1 MRTRIAGTGYEGS
14 MKTQFVWYRAGIMGL
29 VIILLTV
36 LFIATNAY
44 TQAQTPTNQPI
55 SPARVPEQQQDT
67 TPTPNT
73 SLPEGIGPWVVRA
86 YFSDRQMVNDLATWH
101 EPWEVRYD
109 EDLAEGYI
117 VLDVT
122 RSEYA
127 RLLQAGFQLTV
138 DTRLTAQL
146 HKPNIP
152 LADQTGGIPGF
163 PCYRTVEETF
173 ATAEQIVATYP
184 DLAAWID
191 VGDSWEKTQS
201 SDAGY
206 DMMVLR
212 LTNRNTPGPKPIM
225 FITSSIHAREYTPA
239 ELTTRFA
246 EYLVQHYDQD
256 ADVTWLLDYHEI
268 HLMLM
273 ANPDGRKVAEAGFYW
288 RKNRN
293 TSYGTACA
301 DPPTMYE
308 HYGVDLNRN
317 FAFGW
322 DAGDGDVCDPTFSG
336 PSPASEPETQ
346 VVQNYIREQFVD
358 ANAHDPYTYTVPIT
372 ATGMYIDIHSYGNL
386 VLWPWG
392 NTQDHTPNHESLQT
406 LGRKLAYFN
415 DYTPQQAIELYPTK
429 GTTDSFAYGEVGVAA
444 YTFELGNA
452 FFESC
457 GTFEN
462 IIFPDNLQ
470 ALLYAAKVL
479 RSPYATPAGPDVG
492 DMVISPVGAIPGDT
506 VHITATLDDARYS
519 HAMGIEPNQAITN
532 AEYFIDVP
540 PWSTTSATT
549 STSSNA
555 MLAIDGAFDEN
566 VEPVTGVLNN
576 TTDLQPGRHTIFVRG
591 KDADGNWGPVSAT
604 FFYVLDANTAP
615 FIEGYIRDAQTNEP
629 LAATITAAPFSTTT
643 DPSTGYYRM
652 QVAEGT
658 YTLTIVAEGYATT
671 TIEHVAAQRAQTIE
685 QNVTLYPMCEV
696 FNDTVE
702 MGNQGW
708 SAEGTWAISTEE
720 SHSTSHAWTD
730 SPDGSYASETNYA
743 LVSPIFDLSQ
753 YQNITLDFWHIYE
766 LEEEYDYG
774 YVDYSTDGGSTW
786 SEARYYNGYHQ
797 TEWTRE
803 HLALPALDGQ
813 AQARIRFRLATDE
826 EVVKDGW
833 SIDDIVLSGG
843 GLGCV
848 APQDIYAPQAIA
860 INGPSEGKTSQTYTF
875 VATVNPPNTATP
887 ITYTWQTSDQAQSLV
902 HTDTSISNTITLQW
916 DTPGTKLITVTA
928 TNAAQSV
935 STANTFTVENHMVYL
950 PLITKPKPMTPFGFE
965 ANNGRLSRAAVLN
978 KAKQLDA
985 TWVRLNAVSWRDV
998 QPEHNGALNWGA
1010 MATFE
1015 QDLLA
1020 AAEANLTPM
1029 VIVDNYPDWATKYE
1043 KQCSALKEEHFQDFA
1058 AFMQAVVQR
1067 YSQAPY
1073 NVHYWEL
1080 GNEVDVDPDIARFPE
1095 LFGCWGDDDDPYYGG
1110 EYYGAM
1116 LKVVTP
1122 AIKQVDPSAKVLIG
1136 GLLLDSPETENDNTG
1151 KPEDFLEGILRA
1163 GAGPYFDILP
1173 IHAYPYYSKV
1183 NPDNDAADSRWE
1195 SLGGLTKGKI
1205 AYVRE
1210 VLNKYGEGD
1219 KPLSLNEVAYL
1230 FPHWFGDDPTGTD
1243 FFEAQANH
1251 VVRQLSRGLAA
1262 GVQSYCWYTIHA
1274 SGWYFSGLLNSDNTP
1289 RPVYTAYQTF
1299 IEQTEYTL
1307 NDTPP
1312 VQITSYGD
1320 GANVEAYRFSKGN
1333 TVLDVLW
1340 STNGETHYVD
1350 VPVDAFVAAY
1360 SRDGTSVETDELSTT
1375 HKVPV
1380 GVSPVYIVRTP

>member
-1 MRTRIAGTGYEGS
+1 
-14 MKTQFVWYRAGIMGL
+14 MGL

-36 LFIATNAY
+36 LFIAKYAY
-44 TQAQTPTNQPI
+44 TQAQTPTHQPT
-55 SPARVPEQQQDT
+55 SPTHATEQQHT
-67 TPTPNT
+67 TPTPKT
-73 SLPEGIGPWVVRA
+73 ALPEGNGPWVVRA
-86 YFSDRQMVNDLATWH
+86 YYTNRQMVNDLATWH
-101 EPWEVRYD
+101 EPWEVHHD
-109 EDLAEGYI
+109 KGYL

-122 RSEYA
+122 RLEYA

-146 HKPNIP
+146 QKPNIP
-152 LADQTGGIPGF
+152 LADQTGGIPSF

-173 ATAEQIVATYP
+173 ATAEQITATYP
-184 DLAAWID
+184 NLATWVD
-191 VGDSWEKTQS
+191 VGDSWKKTQS

-212 LTNRNTPGPKPIM
+212 LTNRNTPGPKPIL

-246 EYLVQHYDQD
+246 EHLVQHYNQD

-301 DPPTMYE
+301 DPPTMYD

-322 DAGDGDVCDPTFSG
+322 DAGDGNVCDPTFPG

-346 VVQNYIREQFVD
+346 VVQNYIRELFVD
-358 ANAHDPYTYTVPIT
+358 ANADDPYTYSAPIT
-372 ATGMYIDIHSYGNL
+372 TTGMYIDIHSYSNL

-392 NTQDHTPNHESLQT
+392 STPEHAPNHEALQT
-406 LGRKLAYFN
+406 LGRKFAYFN
-415 DYTPQQAIELYPTK
+415 DYTPQQAIELYPTR

-462 IIFPDNLQ
+462 IIYPDNVQ

-479 RSPYATPAGPDVG
+479 RTPYATPAGPDVS
-492 DMVISPVGAIPGDT
+492 DIVVQPVGATPNAPMT
-506 VHITATLDDARYS
+506 ITATLDDTRSS
-519 HAMGIEPNQAITN
+519 HAMGIEPTQPITT

-540 PWSTTSATT
+540 PWNTTSNPISGTLSAT
-549 STSSNA
+549 
-555 MLAIDGAFDEN
+555 DGTFDEHI
-566 VEPVTGVLNN
+566 ESVTVSL
-576 TTDLQPGRHTIFVRG
+576 TDMTDLQQGRHTLFVRG
-591 KDADGNWGPVSAT
+591 KDADGNWGPVSAA
-604 FFYVLDANTAP
+604 FFYVLDVDTSP
-615 FIEGYIRDAQTNEP
+615 ILEGYIRDADTNTP
-629 LAATITAAPFSTTT
+629 LAATITAGPFHTTT
-643 DPSTGYYRM
+643 DPTTGYYHM
-652 QVAEGT
+652 QVEEGT
-658 YTLTIVAEGYATT
+658 YTLTIASAGYATT
-671 TIEHVAAQRAQTIE
+671 TIAGIDTQNKQTY
-685 QNVTLYPMCEV
+685 QQDTTLYPMCNV

-708 SAEGTWAISTEE
+708 SAEGTWTISTEE
-720 SHSTSHAWTD
+720 SHSASHAWTD
-730 SPDGSYASETNYA
+730 SPGGSYNSQTDYA

-786 SEARYYNGYHQ
+786 SEASYYNGYQQ
-797 TEWTRE
+797 TEWTQE
-803 HLALPALDGQ
+803 QLSLPNLDGQ
-813 AQARIRFRLATDE
+813 AQARIRFRLQTDT

-833 SIDDIVLSGG
+833 HIDDIVLSGG
-843 GLGCV
+843 GLGCI
-848 APQDIYAPQAIA
+848 APQDIYAPEAIT
-860 INGPSEGKTSQTYTF
+860 ISGPTEGKTSKTYTF
-875 VATVNPPNTATP
+875 VSTVNPAHATAP
-887 ITYTWQTSDQAQSLV
+887 FTYTWQASDQAQEIV
-902 HTDTSISNTITLQW
+902 HTGKAISDTVTLQW
-916 DTPGTKLITVTA
+916 NTPSTKLITVTA

-935 STANTFTVENHMVYL
+935 STANTFTVENHTVYL

-965 ANNGRLSRAAVLN
+965 ANNGRLSNATVLN
-978 KAKQLDA
+978 KAKQLNA

-998 QPEHNGALNWGA
+998 QAEHNGPLNWEA

-1015 QDLLA
+1015 KDLLA
-1020 AAEANLTPM
+1020 AAEAGLTPM
-1029 VIVDNYPDWATKYE
+1029 VIADNYPDWATKYE
-1043 KQCSALKEEHFQDFA
+1043 KQCSALKEEHFQSFA
-1058 AFMQAVVQR
+1058 TFMQAVVQR

-1080 GNEVDVDPDIARFPE
+1080 GNEVDVAPEIAGYPE
-1095 LFGCWGDDDDPYYGG
+1095 LFGCWGDEDAPYYGG

-1136 GLLLDSPETENDNTG
+1136 GLLLDSPETENANVG

-1173 IHAYPYYSKV
+1173 IHAYPLYSKV
-1183 NPDNDAADSRWE
+1183 NPDNDTDDSRWV
-1195 SLGGLTKGKI
+1195 SRGGLTKGKI

-1251 VVRQLSRGLAA
+1251 VVRQLSRALAA
-1262 GVQSYCWYTIHA
+1262 DVQSYCWYTIHA
-1274 SGWYFSGLLNSDNTP
+1274 SGWLYSGLLNSDNTP

-1299 IEQTEYTL
+1299 IEQTGYTL
-1307 NDTPP
+1307 NDAPP

-1320 GANVEAYRFSKGN
+1320 VTNVEAYRFSKGN

-1340 STNGETHYVD
+1340 STDAATHYVD
-1350 VPVDAFVAAY
+1350 VPVEAFVAAY
-1360 SRDGTSVETDELSTT
+1360 SRDGETVETDEFPTT